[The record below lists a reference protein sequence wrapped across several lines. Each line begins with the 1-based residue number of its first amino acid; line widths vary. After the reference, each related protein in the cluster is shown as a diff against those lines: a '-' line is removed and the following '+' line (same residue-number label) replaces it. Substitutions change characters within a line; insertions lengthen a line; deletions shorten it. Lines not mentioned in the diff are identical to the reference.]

1 MALWRN
7 LPEEL
12 LDGLFFTRKA
22 SGMTRQEIK
31 VAPVMEEGEGR
42 IVLFRP
48 NVPKKAV
55 EYISRVLESRWI
67 GQGPR
72 VDEFEKKF
80 EASFGGGHTA
90 ISCGSGT
97 DALHLAYLLAGV
109 KSGDEVIC
117 TVFTCTASNLPALYI
132 GATPIFADIVP
143 STLNIDPAH
152 VRSLITSKTKAI
164 VFVDYGGLPADLD
177 ELVKISQEFNIPLI
191 EDAAHALG
199 AKHNDRSIGSIS
211 DYTIFSFQA
220 IKHITTGDGGMLM
233 IKDPAKVE
241 EAKRLRWFGI
251 DRNSKFHGI
260 WENDIHEVGFK
271 YQMND
276 IAAAMGLAALEE
288 FDETLKFRK
297 LLLSTYVNELQGVE
311 NLEIVGAPVTD
322 DHAAWLFTVL
332 VPDAKALRDFLFTK
346 DIESGQV
353 HFRND
358 RYTLFGGRKTVLPN
372 MDNVESRYLVLP
384 LHTHMVESDVIR
396 ITRLIRE
403 FLGN

>member
-1 MALWRN
+1 MA
-7 LPEEL
+7 
-12 LDGLFFTRKA
+12 
-22 SGMTRQEIK
+22 RQEIS

-48 NVPKKAV
+48 NVPKKAI
-55 EYISRVLESRWI
+55 EYIAEVLESRWI

-80 EASFGGGHTA
+80 EESFGGGHTA

-152 VRSLITSKTKAI
+152 VRSLITNKTKAI
-164 VFVDYGGLPADLD
+164 VFVDYGGLPAELD
-177 ELVKISQEFNIPLI
+177 ELVNISQEFNIPLI

-199 AKHNDRSIGSIS
+199 ARHNGRPIGSIS
-211 DYTIFSFQA
+211 DYTVFSFQA

-233 IKDPAKVE
+233 IKDPSKVE

-251 DRNSKFHGI
+251 DRNSKFQGI
-260 WENDIHEVGFK
+260 WENDIHEIGFK
-271 YQMND
+271 
-276 IAAAMGLAALEE
+276 
-288 FDETLKFRK
+288 
-297 LLLSTYVNELQGVE
+297 
-311 NLEIVGAPVTD
+311 
-322 DHAAWLFTVL
+322 
-332 VPDAKALRDFLFTK
+332 
-346 DIESGQV
+346 
-353 HFRND
+353 
-358 RYTLFGGRKTVLPN
+358 
-372 MDNVESRYLVLP
+372 
-384 LHTHMVESDVIR
+384 
-396 ITRLIRE
+396 
-403 FLGN
+403 

>member
-1 MALWRN
+1 M
-7 LPEEL
+7 
-12 LDGLFFTRKA
+12 TRK
-22 SGMTRQEIK
+22 EIN

-48 NVPKKAV
+48 NIPKKAI
-55 EYISRVLESRWI
+55 EYISGVLESRWI

-109 KSGDEVIC
+109 KSEDEVIC

-152 VRSLITSKTKAI
+152 VRSLISKKTKAI
-164 VFVDYGGLPADLD
+164 VFVDYGGLPAELD
-177 ELVKISQEFNIPLI
+177 ELVRISQEFDIPLI

-199 AKHNDRSIGSIS
+199 ARHNGRPIGSIS

-233 IKDPAKVE
+233 IKDSAKVE

-288 FDETLKFRK
+288 FDEALKLRK
-297 LLLSTYVNELQGVE
+297 QLLSTYIQGLKGVE
-311 NLEIVGAPVTD
+311 NLEIIGAPVTY

-332 VPDAKALRDFLFTK
+332 VPDAKELRDFLFTK

-358 RYTLFGGRKTVLPN
+358 RYAIFGGRRTNLPN
-372 MDNVESRYLVLP
+372 MDAVESRYLVLP
-384 LHTHMVESDVIR
+384 LHTHMSANDVNRVCEAIKKFYR
-396 ITRLIRE
+396 TT
-403 FLGN
+403 

>member
-1 MALWRN
+1 

>member
-1 MALWRN
+1 
-7 LPEEL
+7 
-12 LDGLFFTRKA
+12 
-22 SGMTRQEIK
+22 
-31 VAPVMEEGEGR
+31 
-42 IVLFRP
+42 
-48 NVPKKAV
+48 
-55 EYISRVLESRWI
+55 
-67 GQGPR
+67 
-72 VDEFEKKF
+72 VDEFEKRF
-80 EASFGGGHTA
+80 EASFGGGHAA

-109 KSGDEVIC
+109 KTGDEVIC

-132 GATPIFADIVP
+132 GAVPIFADIVP

-297 LLLSTYVNELQGVE
+297 LLLSTYVDELQGVE

-332 VPDAKALRDFLFTK
+332 VPDAKALRDFLFSK

>member
-1 MALWRN
+1 MQN
-7 LPEEL
+7 
-12 LDGLFFTRKA
+12 
-22 SGMTRQEIK
+22 EIGI
-31 VAPVMEEGEGR
+31 APVMEEGEGR

-48 NVPKKAV
+48 NVPKKAIQ
-55 EYISRVLESRWI
+55 YISEVLESRWI

-80 EASFGGGHTA
+80 ESSFGGGHTA

-152 VRSLITSKTKAI
+152 VRTLVTNKTKAI

-288 FDETLKFRK
+288 FDETLEIRK
-297 LLLSTYVNELQGVE
+297 LLLSTYVDELQGVE

-332 VPDAKALRDFLFTK
+332 VPDAKALRDFLFSK

-372 MDNVESRYLVLP
+372 MDSVESRYLVLP
-384 LHTHMVESDVIR
+384 LHTHMSIQDVKKICAE
-396 ITRLIRE
+396 IISFIALI
-403 FLGN
+403 

>member
-1 MALWRN
+1 LKKVVEM
-7 LPEEL
+7 
-12 LDGLFFTRKA
+12 TRKE
-22 SGMTRQEIK
+22 MK

-48 NVPKKAV
+48 NIPKKAI
-55 EYISRVLESRWI
+55 EYISEVLETRWI

-80 EASFGGGHTA
+80 ESRFGGGHTA

-109 KSGDEVIC
+109 KSEDEVIC

-152 VRSLITSKTKAI
+152 VRSLITGKTKAI
-164 VFVDYGGLPADLD
+164 VFVDYGGLPAELD

-199 AKHNDRSIGSIS
+199 ATHNGRSIGSIS

-233 IKDPAKVE
+233 IKDPSKVE

-260 WENDIHEVGFK
+260 WENDIHEIGFK

-288 FDETLKFRK
+288 FDETLTLRK
-297 LLLSTYVNELQGVE
+297 LLISAYVQELQGIE
-311 NLEIVGAPVTD
+311 GLEIVGGSVTN

-332 VPDAKALRDFLFTK
+332 VPDAEALRDFLFTK
-346 DIESGQV
+346 GIESGQV

-358 RYTLFGGRKTVLPN
+358 RYTLFGGRKTDLPN
-372 MDNVESRYLVLP
+372 MDSVESRYLVLP
-384 LHTHMVESDVIR
+384 LHTQMSVQDVKKICTE
-396 ITRLIRE
+396 IIS
-403 FLGN
+403 FIA

>member
-1 MALWRN
+1 M
-7 LPEEL
+7 PEES
-12 LDGLFFTRKA
+12 LDGLFFTRKV

-48 NVPKKAV
+48 NVPKKAI
-55 EYISRVLESRWI
+55 EYISGVLESRWI

-152 VRSLITSKTKAI
+152 VRTLITSKTKAI

-177 ELVKISQEFNIPLI
+177 ELVKISKEFNIPLI
-191 EDAAHALG
+191 EDAAHGLG
-199 AKHNDRSIGSIS
+199 AKHNDMPIGSIS

-288 FDETLKFRK
+288 FDETLRLRK
-297 LLLSTYVNELQGVE
+297 LLLSTYVDELQGVE

-384 LHTHMVESDVIR
+384 LHTHMVEGDVTK

>member
-1 MALWRN
+1 MSYPYAGKV
-7 LPEEL
+7 
-12 LDGLFFTRKA
+12 DK
-22 SGMTRQEIK
+22 MTLQEIR

-48 NVPKKAV
+48 NVPKKAI
-55 EYISRVLESRWI
+55 EYIAEVLESRWI

-80 EASFGGGHTA
+80 EASFGGGNTA

-109 KSGDEVIC
+109 KTGDEVIC

-152 VRSLITSKTKAI
+152 VRTLITSKTKAI

-288 FDETLKFRK
+288 FDETLKLRK
-297 LLLSTYVNELQGVE
+297 LLLSTYVDGLQGVE
-311 NLEIVGAPVTD
+311 NLEIVGAPVTN
-322 DHAAWLFTVL
+322 DHAAWLFTIL

-358 RYTLFGGRKTVLPN
+358 RYTVFGGRKTILPK
-372 MDNVESRYLVLP
+372 MDSVESRYLVLP
-384 LHTHMVESDVIR
+384 LHTHMTARDVKKICAE
-396 ITRLIRE
+396 IISFIAST
-403 FLGN
+403 

>member
-1 MALWRN
+1 
-7 LPEEL
+7 
-12 LDGLFFTRKA
+12 
-22 SGMTRQEIK
+22 MTHQEIR

-48 NVPKKAV
+48 NVPKKV
-55 EYISRVLESRWI
+55 LEYISKVLESRWI

-72 VDEFEKKF
+72 VDEFERKF
-80 EASFGGGHTA
+80 EAKFGAGNTA

-109 KSGDEVIC
+109 KPGDEVIC

-143 STLNIDPAH
+143 STLNIDPKH
-152 VRSLITSKTKAI
+152 VRSLITKKTKAI
-164 VFVDYGGLPADLD
+164 VFVDYGGLPAELD
-177 ELVKISQEFNIPLI
+177 ELLAISKEFGIPLI

-199 AKHNDRSIGSIS
+199 ATFKNRPIGSIS

-288 FDETLKFRK
+288 FDEVLQTRK
-297 LLLSTYVNELQGVE
+297 SLLEAYVKGLADISD
-311 NLEIVGAPVTD
+311 LEIVGGPISD
-322 DHAAWLFTVL
+322 NHAAWLFTVI
-332 VPDAKALRDFLFTK
+332 VPDAKELRDFLFTK

-358 RYTLFGGRKTVLPN
+358 RYTVFGRRKSNLPN
-372 MDNVESRYLVLP
+372 MDSIESKYLVLP
-384 LHTHMVESDVIR
+384 LHTHMTQEDVKRVCNAIR
-396 ITRLIRE
+396 DHYSGR
-403 FLGN
+403 

>member
-1 MALWRN
+1 
-7 LPEEL
+7 
-12 LDGLFFTRKA
+12 
-22 SGMTRQEIK
+22 MTHQEIK

-48 NVPKKAV
+48 NVPKKAL
-55 EYISRVLESRWI
+55 EYIAKVLESRWI

-72 VDEFEKKF
+72 VDEFEQKF
-80 EASFGGGHTA
+80 QSRFGGGDTA

-132 GATPIFADIVP
+132 GATPVFADIVP
-143 STLNIDPAH
+143 STLNIDPKH
-152 VRSLITSKTKAI
+152 VRSLVTEKTKAI
-164 VFVDYGGLPADLD
+164 VFVDYGGLPAELD
-177 ELVKISQEFNIPLI
+177 ELLVISKEFGIPLI

-199 AKHNDRSIGSIS
+199 ATYKSRPIGSIS

-233 IKDPAKVE
+233 IKDPAKVD

-260 WENDIHEVGFK
+260 WENDIHEIGFK

-288 FDETLKFRK
+288 FDEALKTRK
-297 LLLSTYVNELQGVE
+297 SLLEAYMNGLANIAD
-311 NLEIVGAPVTD
+311 LEIVGAPISD
-322 DHAAWLFTVL
+322 DHAAWLFTVI
-332 VPDAKALRDFLFTK
+332 VPDAKELRDYLFTK
-346 DIESGQV
+346 NIESGQV

-358 RYTLFGGRKTVLPN
+358 RYTLFGGRKNSLPN
-372 MDNVESRYLVLP
+372 MDSVESKYLVLP
-384 LHTHMVESDVIR
+384 LHTHMNIEDVEKVCQEIIS
-396 ITRLIRE
+396 
-403 FLGN
+403 FFS

>member
-1 MALWRN
+1 
-7 LPEEL
+7 
-12 LDGLFFTRKA
+12 
-22 SGMTRQEIK
+22 MTRQEIK

-48 NVPKKAV
+48 NVPKKAI
-55 EYISRVLESRWI
+55 EYISEVLESRWI

-80 EASFGGGHTA
+80 EESFGGGHRA

-109 KSGDEVIC
+109 KTGDEVIC

-132 GATPIFADIVP
+132 GAVPVFADIVP
-143 STLNIDPAH
+143 STLNIDSAH

-220 IKHITTGDGGMLM
+220 IKHITTGDGGMLT

>member
-1 MALWRN
+1 MKN
-7 LPEEL
+7 
-12 LDGLFFTRKA
+12 
-22 SGMTRQEIK
+22 QEIK
-31 VAPVMEEGEGR
+31 VAAVMEEGDGR

-48 NVPKKAV
+48 NIPKRAL
-55 EYISRVLESRWI
+55 EYISNVLESRWI

-80 EASFGGGHTA
+80 EESFGAGNTA

-132 GATPIFADIVP
+132 GANPIFADIIP
-143 STLNIDPAH
+143 STLNIDPKH
-152 VRSLITSKTKAI
+152 VRTLITSKTKAI
-164 VFVDYGGLPADLD
+164 VFVDYGGLPAELD
-177 ELVKISQEFNIPLI
+177 ELLEISREFNIPLI

-199 AKHNDRSIGSIS
+199 ATYKNKPIGSIS

-233 IKDPAKVE
+233 IKDQAKVD

-260 WENDIHEVGFK
+260 WENDIHEIGFK

-288 FDETLKFRK
+288 FDQTLQIRRN
-297 LLLSTYVNELQGVE
+297 LLQAYMRELADVSKV
-311 NLEIVGAPVTD
+311 EIVGAPISE
-322 DHAAWLFTVL
+322 DHAAWLFTVI
-332 VPDAKALRDFLFTK
+332 VPDAKELRDYLFTK

-358 RYTLFGGRKTVLPN
+358 RYTLFGGRKSKLPK
-372 MDNVESRYLVLP
+372 MDSVESRYLVLP
-384 LHTHMVESDVIR
+384 LHTHMQVGDVVRIAKHIR
-396 ITRLIRE
+396 D
-403 FLGN
+403 FFKA

>member
-1 MALWRN
+1 
-7 LPEEL
+7 
-12 LDGLFFTRKA
+12 
-22 SGMTRQEIK
+22 MTRQEIR

-48 NVPKKAV
+48 NIPKKAL
-55 EYISRVLESRWI
+55 EYIAQVLDSRWI

-72 VDEFEKKF
+72 VDEFEGKF
-80 EASFGGGHTA
+80 EEIFGEGNTA

-109 KSGDEVIC
+109 KPGDEVIC

-132 GATPIFADIVP
+132 GATPVFADILP
-143 STLNIDPAH
+143 HTLNIDPKH
-152 VRSLITSKTKAI
+152 VRSLITRKTKAI
-164 VFVDYGGLPADLD
+164 VFVDYGGLPAELDDL
-177 ELVKISQEFNIPLI
+177 LAISKEFGIPLI

-199 AKHNDRSIGSIS
+199 ATFKNRPIGSIS

-233 IKDPAKVE
+233 VKDPSKVE

-251 DRNSKFHGI
+251 DRHSKFHGI

-288 FDETLKFRK
+288 FDEVLQTRRN
-297 LLLSTYVNELQGVE
+297 LLSIYAKELADVTD
-311 NLEIVGAPVTD
+311 LEIVGGPISD
-322 DHAAWLFTVL
+322 NHAAWLFTVI
-332 VPDAKALRDFLFTK
+332 VPDAKVLRDYLFTR

-358 RYTLFGGRKTVLPN
+358 RYTLFGGRNSNLPS
-372 MDNVESRYLVLP
+372 MDSIESRYLVLP
-384 LHTHMVESDVIR
+384 LHTHMSHSDV
-396 ITRLIRE
+396 TRVCNAIKTFFE
-403 FLGN
+403 TEIVS

>member
-1 MALWRN
+1 
-7 LPEEL
+7 
-12 LDGLFFTRKA
+12 
-22 SGMTRQEIK
+22 MTLQEIK

-48 NVPKKAV
+48 NVPKKAI
-55 EYISRVLESRWI
+55 EYISEVLESRWI

-80 EASFGGGHTA
+80 EAGFGGGHTA

-109 KSGDEVIC
+109 KTGDEVIC

-143 STLNIDPAH
+143 STLNIDPSH

-177 ELVKISQEFNIPLI
+177 ELLKISQEFNIPLI

-199 AKHNDRSIGSIS
+199 AKHNDRPIGSIS

-260 WENDIHEVGFK
+260 WENDIHEIGFK

-288 FDETLKFRK
+288 FDETLKLRK
-297 LLLSTYVNELQGVE
+297 LLLSTYVDELHGVE
-311 NLEIVGAPVTD
+311 SLEIVGSSVAD

-358 RYTLFGGRKTVLPN
+358 RYTLFGGRKTHLPN
-372 MDNVESRYLVLP
+372 MDSVESRYLVLP
-384 LHTHMVESDVIR
+384 LHTHMAESDVIR
-396 ITRLIRE
+396 ITGFIRE
-403 FLGN
+403 FLSNS

>member
-1 MALWRN
+1 
-7 LPEEL
+7 
-12 LDGLFFTRKA
+12 
-22 SGMTRQEIK
+22 MTRQEIK
-31 VAPVMEEGEGR
+31 VAPVMEEGDGR

-48 NVPKKAV
+48 NVPKKAI
-55 EYISRVLESRWI
+55 EYISGVLESRWI

-152 VRSLITSKTKAI
+152 VRTLITSKTKAI

-288 FDETLKFRK
+288 FEETLKFRK
-297 LLLSTYVNELQGVE
+297 LLLSTYVDELQGIE

-332 VPDAKALRDFLFTK
+332 VPDAKSLRDFLFTK

-358 RYTLFGGRKTVLPN
+358 RYSLFGGRKTVLPN

-384 LHTHMVESDVIR
+384 LHTHMVESDVTR

>member
-1 MALWRN
+1 MKIQ
-7 LPEEL
+7 
-12 LDGLFFTRKA
+12 D
-22 SGMTRQEIK
+22 IK
-31 VAPVMEEGEGR
+31 VAAVMEEGAGR

-48 NVPKKAV
+48 NIPKKAL
-55 EYISRVLESRWI
+55 EYVAKVLESRWI

-72 VDEFEKKF
+72 VDEFEQKF
-80 EASFGGGHTA
+80 QSRFGGGDTA

-132 GATPIFADIVP
+132 GATPVFADIVP
-143 STLNIDPAH
+143 STLNIDPKH
-152 VRSLITSKTKAI
+152 VRSLITEKTKAI
-164 VFVDYGGLPADLD
+164 VFVDYGGLPAELD
-177 ELVKISQEFNIPLI
+177 ELLAISKEFGIPLI

-199 AKHNDRSIGSIS
+199 ATYKSRPVGSIS

-251 DRNSKFHGI
+251 
-260 WENDIHEVGFK
+260 WENDIHEIGFK

-276 IAAAMGLAALEE
+276 IAAAMGLAGLEE
-288 FDETLKFRK
+288 FDEVLQTRK
-297 LLLSTYVNELQGVE
+297 SLLEAYVNDLA
-311 NLEIVGAPVTD
+311 NIADLEIVGAPISD
-322 DHAAWLFTVL
+322 DHAAWLFTVI
-332 VPDAKALRDFLFTK
+332 VPDAKELRDYLFTK
-346 DIESGQV
+346 NIESGQV

-358 RYTLFGGRKTVLPN
+358 RYTLFGGRKSLLPN
-372 MDNVESRYLVLP
+372 MDSVESKYLVLP
-384 LHTHMVESDVIR
+384 LHTHMNIEDVEKVCQE
-396 ITRLIRE
+396 ITG
-403 FLGN
+403 FFS